1 MKQKHS
7 SVSEHHI
14 ALYRKYRPSQ
24 FKDVLGQDH
33 VVTVL
38 EHAIKSN
45 SISHAYIFAGTRG
58 TGKTSIARI
67 FARAI
72 GSEGSDIYEIDAAS
86 NRGIDD
92 VRSIR
97 DSVHTLPFESKYKV
111 YIIDEA
117 HMLTKEAWNAFLK
130 TLEEPPSYVV
140 FMLATT
146 EIEKIPETVLSRC
159 QVFQFKK
166 PSLSILEKVVSTIVK
181 KEGREIDKEASELI
195 AILGDGSF
203 RDTQGILDTILSST
217 DTHIVLDDVARIT
230 GAPRSDLVHNF
241 IVAVSQKKTE
251 DALMCINAVVAQ
263 NVSISI
269 WLTMVLQKMRF
280 ILLIKYGGIH
290 MQQVVKSSM
299 GEEEYK
305 HLSDITDR
313 EGGITS
319 LQIVKLLTCSEAVR
333 NSSKPELQ
341 VELTV
346 IDMLETTQV

>member
-1 MKQKHS
+1 MKEKHS
-7 SVSEHHI
+7 QVSGNHI
-14 ALYRKYRPSQ
+14 ALYRKYRPTQ

-33 VVTVL
+33 VVSVL
-38 EHAIKSN
+38 EHTIESN

-72 GSEGSDIYEIDAAS
+72 GSLGSDIYEIDAAS

-97 DSVHTLPFESKYKV
+97 DSVQTLPFESKYKV

-140 FMLATT
+140 FILATT

-166 PSLSILEKVVSTIVK
+166 PNLSTLEKVVSSIAK

-203 RDTQGILDTILSST
+203 RDTQGILDTLLSST
-217 DTHIVLDDVARIT
+217 DTRIAIDDVARIT
-230 GAPRSDLVHNF
+230 GAPQSDLVHNF
-241 IVAVSQKKTE
+241 ISAVSQKKTE
-251 DALMCINAVVAQ
+251 DALTCIHAVVSQ

-269 WLTMVLQKMRF
+269 WLKMVLQKMRF
-280 ILLIKYGGIH
+280 VMLVKYGGSH
-290 MQQVVKSSM
+290 MQLVVKESM

-305 HLSDITDR
+305 RIFDISQT

-319 LQIVKLLTCSEAVR
+319 HHILKLLSCYEALK
-333 NSSKPELQ
+333 NSFRPELL
-341 VELTV
+341 VELAV
-346 IDMLETTQV
+346 IEMFELKK